1 MQDLTF
7 DTTLDK
13 VKEFVNN
20 DLTIV
25 VELRGCHD
33 TTYFKMG
40 YTTEIIAILILMSKR
55 SHEASNCSCQPVLKF
70 KVYKTEEINKYEDLE
85 DLDLFGKFL
94 WSFNGKE
101 KIYNF

>member
-1 MQDLTF
+1 MENT
-7 DTTLDK
+7 
-13 VKEFVNN
+13 

-25 VELRGCHD
+25 VELRGCD
-33 TTYFKMG
+33 DSTYFKMG

-55 SHEASNCSCQPVLKF
+55 SHEASDYSCQPVLKF

-85 DLDLFGKFL
+85 NLDWHGKSL